1 MKKYKNTFKY
11 LNQVENLLIL
21 VSVLTCVSISAF
33 GSLLCVPV
41 GITSSAVGIKIC
53 AITARIKKYKSI
65 IKKEKKKHEKMVLL
79 GKDKLKTIAV
89 LISMVRFL
97 VNYDE
102 FISVNVLRECNEKK
116 K

>member
-1 MKKYKNTFKY
+1 
-11 LNQVENLLIL
+11 
-21 VSVLTCVSISAF
+21 
-33 GSLLCVPV
+33 
-41 GITSSAVGIKIC
+41 
-53 AITARIKKYKSI
+53 
-65 IKKEKKKHEKMVLL
+65 MVLL

-102 FISVNVLRECNEKK
+102 FISVNVLREHNEKK